1 LRDAEV
7 IIIAPSNPLVS
18 IAPLRAIPGI
28 DESLAKRRESVV
40 AISPIVAGAALKG
53 PADRLMV
60 ELGHEAS
67 VVGVARLYSPICSTL
82 VIDAADEHLSALV
95 EAEGMRCVVTNTI
108 MSTPEVSEQLARTVL
123 ECAL

>member
-1 LRDAEV
+1 
-7 IIIAPSNPLVS
+7 
-18 IAPLRAIPGI
+18 
-28 DESLAKRRESVV
+28 
-40 AISPIVAGAALKG
+40 
-53 PADRLMV
+53 MV

>member
-1 LRDAEV
+1 MPREIL
-7 IIIAPSNPLVS
+7 I
-18 IAPLRAIPGI
+18 
-28 DESLAKRRESVV
+28 KRRSSVV

-82 VIDAADEHLSALV
+82 IIDTADKHLASAV
-95 EAEGMRCVVTNTI
+95 EAEGIRCVVTNTI
-108 MSTPEVSEQLARTVL
+108 MSTPEISEQLARTSL
-123 ECAL
+123 ECAS